1 MNKISLTIVI
11 FILLA
16 VYSVRANGENNT
28 PNLAGLGI
36 AVVDLPYKGIDSDV
50 IAVPIIYFERGNF
63 FLRGLKTGFSLYKDD
78 AIRLDALLAGRIAG
92 YDSGD
97 SSNLE
102 GMDDRRW
109 SLDGGME
116 FKWNL
121 PYFEN
126 SSFSLSFLH
135 DLLSRYKGS
144 EMETRFAKLFEAK
157 PLFIKPSLGVSWQSS
172 ELVRYYY
179 GVKDSEQTANRS
191 SYYPGSALNYIAGLD
206 TYLYFSPQ
214 WALILRTECSFLDS
228 EIKKSPIV
236 DRDYALNFV
245 FGVTRKF

>member
-1 MNKISLTIVI
+1 MKKVSLIIVI

-16 VYSVRANGENNT
+16 VYSARANGENNN
-28 PNLAGLGI
+28 PNMIGLGI
-36 AVVDLPYKGIDSDV
+36 AVVDLPYKGTDSS
-50 IAVPIIYFERGNF
+50 IIPVPIIYFEQGNF

-78 AIRLDALLAGRIAG
+78 TFEIYTLIAGRIAG

-97 SSNLE
+97 SDDLA

-121 PYFEN
+121 PYCKN
-126 SSFSLSFLH
+126 SSLSLSILH

-144 EMETRFAKLFEAK
+144 ELEARFAKLFEAR
-157 PLFIKPSLGVSWQSS
+157 PLFVKPSLGISWQSN
-172 ELVRYYY
+172 EFVRYYY
-179 GVKDSEQTANRS
+179 GVKDSEQISGRP
-191 SYYPGSALNYIAGLD
+191 SYSPGSALNYIAALD

-214 WALILRTECSFLDS
+214 WALILRTECSFLDD

-245 FGVTRKF
+245 FGITRKF